1 MAVGRGQAAAV
12 DPLQLRDD
20 LQGGRPERLLSLERV
35 QHDAFQQ
42 ITEGQVQVFGQ
53 ALEHLEQAALHPDP
67 GLDALHGRHVTF
79 VPWYTAPR
87 NLALRNPALPNPAL
101 RYPAPPAWPRCAAPG
116 SADPC
121 GCRLDARPP
130 CSCSPRAAR
139 DYGPTAGIRSSPPRP
154 PTTRTRA
161 RCSRPPT
168 ARSARPGWCAPGN
181 PAGPSATRGSFTAG
195 TRAP

>member
-1 MAVGRGQAAAV
+1 VAVDRGQAAAI

-20 LQGGRPERLLSLERV
+20 LQGGHPERLLPLERV

-42 ITEGQVQVFGQ
+42 VTERQVQVFGQ

-67 GLDALHGRHVTF
+67 GLDTLHGRHVTF
-79 VPWYTAPR
+79 VPWYAPPR
-87 NLALRNPALPNPAL
+87 NLALPNTPL
-101 RYPAPPAWPRCAAPG
+101 RYTAPPGRLPYAAPG

-121 GCRLDARPP
+121 GCPLDARPP

-139 DYGPTAGIRSSPPRP
+139 DCGPTAGTRSSPPRP
-154 PTTRTRA
+154 TTTRNRA
-161 RCSRPPT
+161 RCSRPST
-168 ARSARPGWCAPGN
+168 ARSARPGWYAPGN

>member
-20 LQGGRPERLLSLERV
+20 LQGGRPERLLPLERV

-42 ITEGQVQVFGQ
+42 ISERQVQVFGQ

-67 GLDALHGRHVTF
+67 GLDTLHGRHVTF

-87 NLALRNPALPNPAL
+87 NLALRDTALPGTVLPNPAL
-101 RYPAPPAWPRCAAPG
+101 RYPAPRARPRYAGPG

-121 GCRLDARPP
+121 GCPLDARPP

-139 DYGPTAGIRSSPPRP
+139 DCGPTAGIRSSPPRP
-154 PTTRTRA
+154 TTTRNRA
-161 RCSRPPT
+161 R
-168 ARSARPGWCAPGN
+168 
-181 PAGPSATRGSFTAG
+181 
-195 TRAP
+195 